1 MKNYTKYLMSA
12 IVIAVLGILY
22 SCERQGSNIEIK
34 DTYESV
40 AVTDKD
46 LEDAMQTEAVD
57 ATKTTVNTICIHVA
71 GSVVTPGVYELPEGS
86 RVYEAIMLAGGFSE
100 EADMDYINQAAVL
113 NDGQRLYI
121 YSVKEA
127 STAGDYFDKDNQI
140 KEPTLVN
147 INTASKE
154 KLMTLPGIGESRAE
168 SIITYR
174 EEYGRFKTI
183 EDIMK
188 VSGIKDAAYSKLKN
202 YICVD

>member
-57 ATKTTVNTICIHVA
+57 ATKNTVNTICIHVA